1 MKKILV
7 IEDNVQMRTNIGLML
22 EMEGFV
28 VFCAGDGQ
36 SGVELARSRLP
47 DVILCDIMMPGL
59 DGHGVLKA
67 LRADPLTAT
76 IPVIFL
82 TAKGEKMD
90 QRAGMDLGADDYLV
104 KPVAKTEVLASIAA
118 RLQRQQQHEHWTRLQ
133 VSQVKLTPDFSSA
146 VPLESLGLSPREAE
160 VLLWIAQGKS
170 NEEIG
175 IILGASRNTIKKHVL
190 HVLEKLNVESRNA
203 AAIRAIEVLGAPMPS
218 CGPLRDGLRN
228 D

>member
-203 AAIRAIEVLGAPMPS
+203 A
-218 CGPLRDGLRN
+218 
-228 D
+228 

>member
-1 MKKILV
+1 MNKILV
-7 IEDNVQMRTNIGLML
+7 IEDNVQMRTNLALML
-22 EMEGFV
+22 EMEGFA
-28 VFCAGDGQ
+28 VFCAGDGL
-36 SGVELARSRLP
+36 SGVELARRRQP

-67 LRADPLTAT
+67 LRTHPLTAM
-76 IPVIFL
+76 IPLIFL
-82 TAKGEKMD
+82 TAKGEKLD

-118 RLQRQQQHEHWTRLQ
+118 RLQRQQQHQRWTQFQ
-133 VSQVKLTPDFSSA
+133 VSQVKLTPNFSSA
-146 VPLESLGLSPREAE
+146 LPLESLGLSPREAE

-203 AAIRAIEVLGAPMPS
+203 AAIRAIEVLSAPKSP
-218 CGPLRDGLRN
+218 CGPLRDGSA
-228 D
+228 